1 MIDLSIEAYQW
12 VKVLHIIFVI
22 SWMAGLLYLPRLF
35 VYHAGVDPA
44 SETSTL
50 FKTMELRLYHWIM
63 MPAMVLSWGFGTV
76 LVLFWGF
83 SSGGWLHAKLSL
95 AVLMTIAHF
104 MLGYWRKG
112 FLKDQNIHSAR
123 FYRYINEVPTILMI
137 LIVIVII
144 IKPF

>member
-1 MIDLSIEAYQW
+1 MIDLSVEAYQW

-35 VYHAGVDPA
+35 VYHAGVEPA
-44 SETSTL
+44 SEASQL

-63 MPAMVLSWGFGTV
+63 MPAMTFSWVFGTV

-83 SSGGWLHAKLSL
+83 SSGGWLHAKLLL
-95 AVLMTIAHF
+95 AVLMTIGHF
-104 MLGYWRKG
+104 MLGHWRKG
-112 FLKDQNIHSAR
+112 FFEDRNIHSAR
-123 FYRYINEVPTILMI
+123 FYRYVNEVPTILMI
-137 LIVIVII
+137 LIVIVVI